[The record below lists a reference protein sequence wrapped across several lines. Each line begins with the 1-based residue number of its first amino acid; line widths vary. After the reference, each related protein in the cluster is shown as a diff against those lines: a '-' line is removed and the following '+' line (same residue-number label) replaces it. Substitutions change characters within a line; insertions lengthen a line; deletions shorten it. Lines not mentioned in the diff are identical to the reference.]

1 MGIIGTIRKHSW
13 IAVAVVGIAIVA
25 FIIGD
30 LTKNNRG
37 VPDMGKI
44 SGNTITA
51 QRFETLMDEA
61 EANYRRQQGV
71 EQIPSDV
78 EYQLREQVWQNLVD
92 ETLMGEQY
100 EQLGLTVTARELS
113 DMYTGRFIHPYIR
126 QTFTDPQTGQFNTQ
140 IIRYYTENFE
150 QLDTLARQQWVEL
163 EKYVKRDRQMQ
174 KYNTLVSRGFYM
186 PKTLAHQVAEMN
198 ARIASGRVMQLAYQ
212 TVADEEI
219 TLTDQDFQKYYDEHK
234 ADYRVREELR
244 ELAFITFPLTPTA
257 ADLTNIQRE
266 VDSTFVM
273 LTNAEKEDIPFLV
286 NSESD
291 RNYDSNYV
299 RVNTLPAP
307 MDSAVAA
314 TAEGG
319 LVAPRL
325 VGNQWMMAKV
335 MATAMRPDSM
345 RASAIYI
352 LNQRA
357 GGNISRSDDQAKAL
371 ADSVEALL
379 KGNKMSFEEAVAQ
392 YSDDPQ
398 KNDTKGDMNWQTDGN
413 FGFLNER
420 IVDAHV
426 GDVFTIQHPN
436 EVGYLVVKVTDKTPA
451 VKKYRLALIT
461 REIVPSEV
469 TARNIYNEANAF
481 AGQNR
486 TFAEFTAA
494 AQQSNM
500 QVRNSMANQMSNR
513 LQGINNAR
521 SIVQWAFNEKTN
533 VGDVAA
539 QVFEADDM
547 YVVATLK
554 EVYKKGYPKL
564 EQVRNM
570 MEQQVRIEKKAEL
583 LMARAEEAKAS
594 CNDIAAL
601 STKLNVA
608 ADTLDSISFGDYFLG
623 RYGMEPKVLGAM
635 TAAEA
640 NKLVGPVKGAQG
652 VYMLQ
657 VYANGSNPVNDD
669 ATRNSMQQAYSQKLR
684 YISQVLKDN
693 TTIVDQRNKFF

>member
-273 LTNAEKEDIPFLV
+273 LTNAEKEIG
-286 NSESD
+286 
-291 RNYDSNYV
+291 R
-299 RVNTLPAP
+299 
-307 MDSAVAA
+307 
-314 TAEGG
+314 
-319 LVAPRL
+319 
-325 VGNQWMMAKV
+325 
-335 MATAMRPDSM
+335 
-345 RASAIYI
+345 
-352 LNQRA
+352 
-357 GGNISRSDDQAKAL
+357 
-371 ADSVEALL
+371 
-379 KGNKMSFEEAVAQ
+379 
-392 YSDDPQ
+392 
-398 KNDTKGDMNWQTDGN
+398 
-413 FGFLNER
+413 
-420 IVDAHV
+420 AHV
-426 GDVFTIQHPN
+426 
-436 EVGYLVVKVTDKTPA
+436 
-451 VKKYRLALIT
+451 
-461 REIVPSEV
+461 
-469 TARNIYNEANAF
+469 
-481 AGQNR
+481 
-486 TFAEFTAA
+486 
-494 AQQSNM
+494 
-500 QVRNSMANQMSNR
+500 
-513 LQGINNAR
+513 
-521 SIVQWAFNEKTN
+521 
-533 VGDVAA
+533 
-539 QVFEADDM
+539 
-547 YVVATLK
+547 
-554 EVYKKGYPKL
+554 
-564 EQVRNM
+564 
-570 MEQQVRIEKKAEL
+570 
-583 LMARAEEAKAS
+583 
-594 CNDIAAL
+594 
-601 STKLNVA
+601 
-608 ADTLDSISFGDYFLG
+608 
-623 RYGMEPKVLGAM
+623 
-635 TAAEA
+635 
-640 NKLVGPVKGAQG
+640 
-652 VYMLQ
+652 
-657 VYANGSNPVNDD
+657 
-669 ATRNSMQQAYSQKLR
+669 
-684 YISQVLKDN
+684 
-693 TTIVDQRNKFF
+693 

>member
-44 SGNTITA
+44 GGNTVTA
-51 QRFETLMDEA
+51 QRFEYLLDEA
-61 EANYRRQQGV
+61 EDGYRRQQGV

-100 EQLGLTVTARELS
+100 EKLGLTVTARELS
-113 DMYTGRFIHPYIR
+113 DMYTGQFIHPYIR
-126 QTFTDPQTGQFNTQ
+126 QMFTDPQTGQFNTQ
-140 IIRYYTENFE
+140 VIRYYTENFD
-150 QLDTLARQQWVEL
+150 QLDTMARQQWVEL
-163 EKYVKRDRQMQ
+163 EKYVKSDRQQQ
-174 KYNTLVSRGFYM
+174 KYNALVSRGFYM
-186 PKTLAHQVAEMN
+186 PKTLSHQVAEMN
-198 ARIASGRVMQLAYQ
+198 ARVTNAKVVQLAYQ
-212 TVADEEI
+212 TVADEEVNP
-219 TLTDQDFQKYYDEHK
+219 TDQDFQKYYDKHK
-234 ADYRVREELR
+234 AEYRVREELR
-244 ELAFITFPLTPTA
+244 ELEFVTFPLTPTA

-299 RVNTLPAP
+299 RANTLPAP

-335 MATAMRPDSM
+335 LSTAMRPDSM

-357 GGNISRSDDQAKAL
+357 GGNITRSDEQAKAL

-379 KGNKMSFEEAVAQ
+379 KGNKMPFEDAVAQ

-398 KNDTKGDMNWQTDGN
+398 KNDSKGDMNWQTDGN

-420 IVDAHV
+420 IVESHV
-426 GDVFTIQHPN
+426 GDVFTVKHPN

-461 REIVPSEV
+461 REIVPSEA

-486 TFAEFTAA
+486 TYAEFTAS
-494 AQQSNM
+494 AQQGNM
-500 QVRNSMANQMSNR
+500 QVRNSMANLMSNR
-513 LQGINNAR
+513 LQGVNNAR

-547 YVVATLK
+547 YVVAALK
-554 EVYKKGYPKL
+554 EVYKKGYPRM

-570 MEQQVRIEKKAEL
+570 IEQQVRIDKKAEI

-594 CNDIAAL
+594 CKDIASIA
-601 STKLNVA
+601 TKLNVA

-623 RYGMEPKVLGAM
+623 RYGMEPKVQGAM
-635 TAAEA
+635 AGAEA

-657 VYANGSNPVNDD
+657 VESTANNPVNDE
-669 ATRNSMQQAYSQKLR
+669 ATRNNMQQAYTQKLR

>member
-244 ELAFITFPLTPTA
+244 ELEFITFPLTPTA

-273 LTNAEKEDIPFLV
+273 LANAEKEDIPFLV

-486 TFAEFTAA
+486 TYVEFTAA

-640 NKLVGPVKGAQG
+640 NKLVGPVKGTQG

>member
-44 SGNTITA
+44 DGNTITA
-51 QRFETLMDEA
+51 QRFEYLLDEA
-61 EANYRRQQGV
+61 EDGYRRQQGV

-92 ETLMGEQY
+92 ETLMGAQY
-100 EQLGLTVTARELS
+100 EKLGLTVTARELS
-113 DMYTGRFIHPYIR
+113 DMYTGQFIHPYIR
-126 QTFTDPQTGQFNTQ
+126 QMFTDPQTGQFNTQ
-140 IIRYYTENFE
+140 VIRYYTENFD
-150 QLDTLARQQWVEL
+150 QLDTMARQQWVEL
-163 EKYVKRDRQMQ
+163 EKYVKRDRQQQ
-174 KYNTLVSRGFYM
+174 KYNALVSRGFYM

-198 ARIASGRVMQLAYQ
+198 ARVTNAKVVQLAYQ
-212 TVADEEI
+212 TVADEEVNP
-219 TLTDQDFQKYYDEHK
+219 TDQDFQKYYDNHK
-234 ADYRVREELR
+234 AEYRVREELR
-244 ELAFITFPLTPTA
+244 ELEFVTFPLTPTA
-257 ADLTNIQRE
+257 ADLANIQRE

-299 RVNTLPAP
+299 RANTLPAP

-335 MATAMRPDSM
+335 LATAMRPDSM

-357 GGNISRSDDQAKAL
+357 GGNITRSDEQAKAL

-379 KGNKMSFEEAVAQ
+379 KGNKMSFEDAVAQ

-398 KNDTKGDMNWQTDGN
+398 KNDSKGDMNWQTDGN

-420 IVDAHV
+420 IVESHV
-426 GDVFTIQHPN
+426 GDVFTVQHPN

-461 REIVPSEV
+461 REIVPSEA

-486 TFAEFTAA
+486 TYAEFTAA
-494 AQQSNM
+494 AQQGNM
-500 QVRNSMANQMSNR
+500 QVRNSMANLMSNR
-513 LQGINNAR
+513 LQGVNNAR

-533 VGDVAA
+533 AGDVAA

-547 YVVATLK
+547 YVVAALK
-554 EVYKKGYPKL
+554 EVYKKGYPRM

-570 MEQQVRIEKKAEL
+570 IEQQVRIEKKAEI

-594 CNDIAAL
+594 CKDIASIA
-601 STKLNVA
+601 TKLNVV
-608 ADTLDSISFGDYFLG
+608 ADTLDSISFSDYFLG
-623 RYGMEPKVLGAM
+623 RYGMEPKVQGAM
-635 TAAEA
+635 AAAET

-657 VYANGSNPVNDD
+657 VESIANTPVNDET
-669 ATRNSMQQAYSQKLR
+669 TRNNMQQAYAQKLR
-684 YISQVLKDN
+684 YLSQVLKDN